1 MRLISLQ
8 VSFALLLDRLYANTI
23 RGCIIMELFESFIQ
37 FRTELK
43 LANAERRCN
52 TAHLFTNMIVRN
64 ALAQR
69 DGLFSAVILF
79 CYLPERR
86 HSTTHLVCRPILFL
100 LISTSQDLFTTG
112 HALESSTIEEDY
124 YYYSSYN
131 YRLHSYCFVYVV
143 TENTELRKLGIT
155 ICMDFSQTRF
165 PQYTFSPLGDSATK
179 AVCS

>member
-1 MRLISLQ
+1 MYYYGTLRIVHSIQNRVETGKRRETLQ
-8 VSFALLLDRLYANTI
+8 YSTPIYQYDRKKC
-23 RGCIIMELFESFIQ
+23 CI
-37 FRTELK
+37 
-43 LANAERRCN
+43 
-52 TAHLFTNMIVRN
+52 
-64 ALAQR
+64 AQR